1 MTMKKWMMR
10 ILRKNELVNA
20 VDFTMDLRK
29 RCCRLFTRLAVLI
42 FLPMVMASCLSESI
56 IIERA
61 SDAIKWEGHDTG
73 IREQLNIDGF
83 FYFESFIGDSCVFKV
98 TPQDRDGI
106 CFFDDGT
113 FVSFN
118 VLNPELHKKDKDVIW
133 LEHSGVYT
141 LSHDTIIVESFN
153 RFDFPENLI
162 KGINVRVPDLWR
174 LKIIDRNTLEEIDEY
189 DLMDKAYYNAPLI
202 RSFGKFLDVI
212 PFRDKTIYHFSDSY
226 VFPTS
231 DIKMKEKYWLWRNEE
246 DWKKWM
252 LHWKEQKYTKKPYI
266 IKYHD

>member
-1 MTMKKWMMR
+1 MKRSIKYI
-10 ILRKNELVNA
+10 ILGS
-20 VDFTMDLRK
+20 
-29 RCCRLFTRLAVLI
+29 I
-42 FLPMVMASCLSESI
+42 LPILMASGLSESV

-83 FYFESFIGDSCVFKV
+83 YYFESFLGDSCVYKGN
-98 TPQDRDGI
+98 PQDRSGI

-113 FVSFN
+113 YVSFY
-118 VLNPELHKKDKDVIW
+118 VWPPELHRRDKDLIW

-153 RFDFPENLI
+153 RFDFPKNLL
-162 KGINVRVPDLWR
+162 KGINVRVPSLRR
-174 LKIIDRNTLEEIDEY
+174 LKIIDRNTLEDIDKY
-189 DLMDKAYYNAPLI
+189 DLMDNAYYNAPLI
-202 RSFGKFLDVI
+202 RSFGKYIDVI
-212 PFRDKTIYHFSDSY
+212 PLGDKTVYHFSDSY

-231 DIKMKEKYWLWRNEE
+231 DIKMKEKYWLWRNEK

-252 LHWKEQKYTKKPYI
+252 LHWKEQENIKKPYI

>member
-1 MTMKKWMMR
+1 MKKWMMR
-10 ILRKNELVNA
+10 ILRKNDLVNA

-29 RCCRLFTRLAVLI
+29 RWCRIFTRLAVLF
-42 FLPMVMASCLSESI
+42 FLPMVMASCLSESV

-83 FYFESFIGDSCVFKV
+83 YYSEAFIGDSCIRKGD
-98 TPQDRDGI
+98 PQDRCGI

-202 RSFGKFLDVI
+202 RSFGKFIDAI
-212 PFRDKTIYHFSDSY
+212 PFSDKTIYHFSDSY